1 MKKLIT
7 NSKYRWLASLLLPIV
22 FTSVA
27 FFLTDAMAKQR
38 PQSGK
43 GAAQRKAVTIISA
56 ANTFSAPVEMIRPLS
71 PAFFQQGGE
80 PEIKVD
86 VYGNIYLTAIQGVPG
101 GVDLWKSIDKG
112 GTFVYL
118 GQPDGAQDKCPTI
131 PQCAGAGGGDDQIDV
146 SPGGYLYVSSLWL
159 GNVTMSTSYD
169 GGTGGA
175 LPGQKW
181 EVNPAAA
188 NIVSDDRQWVA
199 AYGPQTVYMSFA
211 TTALTRPPG
220 SVGLFIT
227 KSTDGGKTFPS
238 LVEITATTPLDT
250 VNVEGNLVVD
260 PYNGNLYTAYI
271 PNGSPNVI
279 KFAHSTDGGATWV
292 ITDAYTGVAGTTNR
306 GVFPIVAVDR
316 GGNVHLVFTNSAA
329 AGHTNCHVLMTSTAN
344 PSTASPSWL
353 SAVQVDSGTGN
364 STTSVQPWVVA
375 GSPGVVDVT
384 WLGSS
389 APSPDVPSDWQV
401 FFAQT
406 TNALSGSP
414 IFNQSQVTTNRI
426 HDNIICFSGA
436 GCAAGTRDMLEYYT
450 MALDPDGNANIAFPD
465 SVNNCPSASCKTN
478 AWFIKQTGGNSAY
491 APPAPPASSTFVNL
505 AIPNSGGTAEPN
517 GKVDSHNCIMG
528 GSIGGPI
535 DFISQNAGASFTT
548 RTVIVGTGVHGGDF
562 EIAPLPQAS
571 GARPDQI
578 YTADLGI
585 TSVHIGK
592 STDGG
597 ATYFQPGTGGA
608 AGEVSVSSDRMWF
621 APDRGAP
628 TAPDQTLYLMDHE
641 FVSEAVRFSAL
652 TNDTAWSAFADGM
665 TDPELILPPT
675 STFPNTNPGP
685 TFVDKTSHN
694 VFGFFNAST
703 ITTNQA
709 NPPFGKMPAVWE
721 AVGPAPAAAGA
732 PPGPF
737 TNHLVFKGVID
748 SPTNPAP
755 PAGTATFGSNAS
767 NDFPSAAI
775 DSAGNVYA
783 VWAMNDARLNHFN
796 IWFAASHDHGQNF
809 YGPFQV
815 SSGPGHALMP
825 WIAGGDNGKVD
836 IVFYQTTDTQDPN
849 TTTTDKWHVMFAQ
862 SANAADRE
870 PVFTT
875 SEAGD
880 HLNHVGPICNQ
891 GLLCGSGTRNLLDFF
906 NVAIG
911 PDGLANIMYADDGL
925 SGLHISY
932 ARQTSGPLALNNP
945 SSVTCLP
952 CPATPVSVVS
962 RKTHGTVGD
971 FDIDL
976 LGAPGGLGIECRIGQ
991 GPNSNNHQ
999 VIFSF
1004 PCPITFTSATV
1015 SGQKGTPGVS
1025 SVNVNG
1031 SVVTVN
1037 LTGIANEQTITIT
1050 LVNVNGVGN
1059 VSVPM
1064 GVLLGDTTANRFVN
1078 SGDVSQTQSQSG
1090 QPLTG
1095 SNFRED
1101 VTANGFIN
1109 SADVSLVQSKSGTSL
1124 P

>member
-1 MKKLIT
+1 
-7 NSKYRWLASLLLPIV
+7 
-22 FTSVA
+22 
-27 FFLTDAMAKQR
+27 MAKQR
-38 PQSGK
+38 SEIGK
-43 GAAQRKAVTIISA
+43 APAQRKAVTNISA
-56 ANTFSAPVEMIRPLS
+56 ANTFSAPIKMVRPLS

-86 VYGNIYLTAIQGVPG
+86 VYGNVYLTAIQGVPG

-112 GTFVYL
+112 ATFVYM

-131 PQCAGAGGGDDQIDV
+131 PQCAGLGGGDDQIDV

-159 GNVTMSTSYD
+159 GNVTMSASYD
-169 GGTGGA
+169 GGTGGV

-188 NIVSDDRQWVA
+188 DIVSDDRQWVA

-260 PYNGNLYTAYI
+260 PYNGNLYTTYI
-271 PNGSPNVI
+271 PNASPNVI

-292 ITDAYTGVAGTTNR
+292 ITDAYTAAAGTTNR
-306 GVFPIVAVDR
+306 GVFPNITVDR
-316 GGNVHLVFTNSAA
+316 GGNVHLVFTNSTAT
-329 AGHTNCHVLMTSTAN
+329 GHANCHVLMTSTTN
-344 PSTASPSWL
+344 PGAASPTWL
-353 SAVQVDSGTGN
+353 PVVQVDSGTGN
-364 STTSVQPWVVA
+364 STTAVQPWAVA
-375 GSPGVVDVT
+375 GSPGVVDIT

-389 APSPDVPSDWQV
+389 APTPDVPSNWQV

-414 IFNQSQVTTNRI
+414 IFNQSQVTTNPV
-426 HDNIICFSGA
+426 HNHSICFAGGA
-436 GCAAGTRDMLEYYT
+436 CTGNSDDDLSNRDMLEYYT
-450 MALDPDGNANIAFPD
+450 MALDPEGNANITFAD
-465 SVNNCPSASCKTN
+465 SFNSCPPANCTTN
-478 AWFIKQTGGNSAY
+478 AWFAKQTGGTSAY
-491 APPAPPASSTFVNL
+491 APPAPPAPSTFVNL

-517 GKVDSHNCIMG
+517 LKIDSHNCIMG

-548 RTVIVGTGVHGGDF
+548 RTVVVGTGVHGGDF
-562 EIAPLPQAS
+562 DIAPLPQSS

-585 TSVHIGK
+585 ASVHIGK

-621 APDRGAP
+621 APDRGVP
-628 TAPDQTLYLMDHE
+628 TAPDQTIYLMDHE
-641 FVSEAVRFSAL
+641 FVSEEIRFAAS
-652 TNDTAWSAFADGM
+652 TNDGVWSAFNSGM
-665 TDPELILPPT
+665 TDPELLLPPT
-675 STFPNTNPGP
+675 ATFPNTNPGP
-685 TFVDKTSHN
+685 TFVDKTTHN

-721 AVGPAPAAAGA
+721 AVGPAPLAAGA

-737 TNHLVFKGVID
+737 VNHLVFKGVID
-748 SPTNPAP
+748 SPTSPAP
-755 PAGTATFGSNAS
+755 PAGTTTFGTTAS

-775 DSAGNVYA
+775 DAAGNVYA

-796 IWFAASHDHGQNF
+796 VWFAASHDHGQNF

-825 WIAGGDNGKVD
+825 WIAGGDSGK
-836 IVFYQTTDTQDPN
+836 INIAFYQTTDTQDPN
-849 TTTTDKWHVMFAQ
+849 TTTTDRWHVMSAQ

-870 PVFTT
+870 PVFAVV
-875 SEAGD
+875 EAGD
-880 HLNHVGPICNQ
+880 HVNHVGAICNQ
-891 GLLCGSGTRNLLDFF
+891 GLLCGGGTRNLLDFF

-911 PDGLANIMYADDGL
+911 PDGLANIAYADDGL

-932 ARQTSGPLALNNP
+932 ARQTSGPLALNSP

-962 RKTHGTVGD
+962 RKTHGSAGD
-971 FDIDL
+971 FDINL
-976 LGAPGGLGIECRIGQ
+976 LAAPGGLGIECRIGQ
-991 GPNSNNHQ
+991 GPSSKNHQ

-1004 PCPITFTSATV
+1004 PCAVTFTSATV
-1015 SGQKGTPGVS
+1015 TGQKGSPSVS

-1037 LTGIANEQTITIT
+1037 LTGIDNEQTINVT
-1050 LVNVNGVGN
+1050 LVNVNGIGN

-1064 GVLLGDTTANRFVN
+1064 GVLLGDVNQDRFVL
-1078 SGDVSQTQSQSG
+1078 SGDYTSTRQ
-1090 QPLTG
+1090 
-1095 SNFRED
+1095 
-1101 VTANGFIN
+1101 
-1109 SADVSLVQSKSGTSL
+1109 KSGTSVDASTFLYDVNVDGFILSGDYTTVRQQSGTQL